1 MEHIEFNHEMYNFRD
16 KPRANL
22 NNIRYM
28 LSRTQMIFKWTGLPD
43 TIPERML
50 ELYLQLFGFAV
61 FAEVDGKL
69 YAFRSG
75 LGGAPDVY
83 YQPTLAVIA
92 NPALNYSA
100 SLRIGEDCVLVNGDG
115 TRTGLLPMFRKYSTA
130 LVENDISFDIA
141 TKNARISSVMSAP
154 DTRTKKA
161 AEKYL
166 QDVEDGALG
175 VIAEEP
181 MLDGIRVQP
190 AAASGA
196 HSITDLIEYHQ
207 YIKASWYNDLGIN
220 ANYNLKREAINGN
233 EAQLNFDALLPLIDD
248 MLRERQEGAERINAM
263 FGTTIKVELASAW
276 AMEQQAVEQALT
288 GDQSEELEPAAAEDP
303 AQPAETEAQPA
314 EPDTQPA
321 EIQSEEPEPDEQPA
335 EPEETEQD
343 AAEPAPAEDLTEA
356 VESLTEVLEDLTE
369 AVEVKEGGESDE
381 AETADPDDQ

>member
-1 MEHIEFNHEMYNFRD
+1 MEHIEFNSDLYCFRD
-16 KPRANL
+16 KRRANL
-22 NNIRYM
+22 NYIRYM
-28 LSRTQMIFKWTGLPD
+28 LSRTQMIFRWTGLPD

-61 FAEVDGKL
+61 FAEVGGEL
-69 YAFRSG
+69 YAFRCG

-83 YQPTLAVIA
+83 YQPTLAVIS
-92 NPALNYSA
+92 NPALNYSDQ
-100 SLRIGEDCVLVNGDG
+100 LRIGVECVLVNGDG
-115 TRTGLLPMFRKYSTA
+115 TRTGLLPMFRKYATA
-130 LVENDISFDIA
+130 LTENDISFDIA
-141 TKNARISSVMSAP
+141 TKNARISSIMSAP

-220 ANYNLKREAINGN
+220 ANYNLKREAINGT

-263 FGTTIKVELASAW
+263 FGTSIKVELASAW
-276 AMEQQAVEQALT
+276 AMEQKAVEQALT
-288 GDQSEELEPAAAEDP
+288 GDQSEDLEPAAAEDP
-303 AQPAETEAQPA
+303 AEPAA
-314 EPDTQPA
+314 QPA
-321 EIQSEEPEPDEQPA
+321 EIQSEEPEPETQPA
-335 EPEETEQD
+335 EPDTQPAETEETEQD
-343 AAEPAPAEDLTEA
+343 AAEPAPAADLTEA
-356 VESLTEVLEDLTE
+356 VEDLTEVLENLTD
-369 AVEVKEGGESDE
+369 ALDVKEGGESDD
-381 AETADPDDQ
+381 AETADTDAQ

>member
-1 MEHIEFNHEMYNFRD
+1 MEHIEFNSDLYCFRD
-16 KPRANL
+16 KRRANL
-22 NNIRYM
+22 NYIRYM

-61 FAEVDGKL
+61 FAKVGDNL

-75 LGGAPDVY
+75 LGGKPDVY

-92 NPALNYSA
+92 NPALEFSA
-100 SLRIGEDCVLVNGDG
+100 SLKIGEECVLVNGDG
-115 TRTGLLPMFRKYSTA
+115 TRTGLLPMFRKYATA
-130 LVENDISFDIA
+130 LTENDISFDIA
-141 TKNARISSVMSAP
+141 TKNARISSIMSAP

-220 ANYNLKREAINGN
+220 ANYNLKREAINGT

-276 AMEQQAVEQALT
+276 AMEQKAVEQALT
-288 GDQSEELEPAAAEDP
+288 GDQSEELEPAAAE
-303 AQPAETEAQPA
+303 ETAQPA

-321 EIQSEEPEPDEQPA
+321 EIQSEELETETQPAETDEQPA

-356 VESLTEVLEDLTE
+356 VEDLTEVLENLTD
-369 AVEVKEGGESDE
+369 ALEGGDDDE
-381 AETADPDDQ
+381 AETADPDAQ

>member
-1 MEHIEFNHEMYNFRD
+1 MEHIEFNHDLYCFRD
-16 KPRANL
+16 KEGANL
-22 NNIRYM
+22 NYIRYM
-28 LSRTQMIFKWTGLPD
+28 LSRTQMIFRWTGLPD

-50 ELYLQLFGFAV
+50 ELYLQLYGCAV
-61 FAEVDGKL
+61 FAVVKDQL

-75 LGGAPDVY
+75 LGGKPDVY
-83 YQPTLAVIA
+83 YQPTLATIS

-100 SLRIGEDCVLVNGDG
+100 SLKIGEECVLVNGDG
-115 TRTGLLPMFRKYSTA
+115 TRTGLLPMFRKYATA
-130 LVENDISFDIA
+130 LTENDISFDIA
-141 TKNARISSVMSAP
+141 TKNARISSIMSAP

-220 ANYNLKREAINGN
+220 ANYNLKREAINGT

-263 FGTTIKVELASAW
+263 FGTSIKVELASAW
-276 AMEQQAVEQALT
+276 ALEQQAVEQALT
-288 GDQSEELEPAAAEDP
+288 GDQTEELEPAE
-303 AQPAETEAQPA
+303 AETEAQPA
-314 EPDTQPA
+314 ESDAQPA
-321 EIQSEEPEPDEQPA
+321 EIQSEDSEPETQPA
-335 EPEETEQD
+335 ETEEPEQD
-343 AAEPAPAEDLTEA
+343 AAEPAPAADLTEA
-356 VESLTEVLEDLTE
+356 VENLTEVLEDLTE
-369 AVEVKEGGESDE
+369 AVEVNEGGESDD
-381 AETADPDDQ
+381 AETADTDAE

>member
-1 MEHIEFNHEMYNFRD
+1 MEHIEFNHEMCDFRD

-22 NNIRYM
+22 NYIRYM
-28 LSRTQMIFKWTGLPD
+28 LSRTQMIFRWTGLPD

-50 ELYLQLFGFAV
+50 ELYLQLYGFAV

-100 SLRIGEDCVLVNGDG
+100 SLKIGEECVLVNGDG
-115 TRTGLLPMFRKYSTA
+115 TRTGLLPMFRKYATA
-130 LVENDISFDIA
+130 LTENDISFDIA
-141 TKNARISSVMSAP
+141 TKNARISSIMSAP

-220 ANYNLKREAINGN
+220 ANYYLKREAINGT
-233 EAQLNFDALLPLIDD
+233 EAQLNFDAQLPLIDD

-276 AMEQQAVEQALT
+276 AMEQKAVEQALT

-303 AQPAETEAQPA
+303 AQPAEIQSEELETETQPA
-314 EPDTQPA
+314 EPV
-321 EIQSEEPEPDEQPA
+321 EQPA

-356 VESLTEVLEDLTE
+356 VEDLTEVIEDLTD
-369 AVEVKEGGESDE
+369 ALDVKEGGEGDE
-381 AETADPDDQ
+381 TETADPDPE

>member
-1 MEHIEFNHEMYNFRD
+1 MEHIEFNSDLYCFRD
-16 KPRANL
+16 KRRANL
-22 NNIRYM
+22 NYIRYM
-28 LSRTQMIFKWTGLPD
+28 LSRTQMIFRWSGLPD

-61 FAEVDGKL
+61 FAEVGDKL
-69 YAFRSG
+69 YCFRSG
-75 LGGAPDVY
+75 LGGSPDVY

-100 SLRIGEDCVLVNGDG
+100 SLKIGEECVLVNGDG
-115 TRTGLLPMFRKYSTA
+115 TRTGLLPMFRKYATA
-130 LVENDISFDIA
+130 LTENDISFDIA
-141 TKNARISSVMSAP
+141 TKNARISSIMSAP

-220 ANYNLKREAINGN
+220 ANYNLKREAINGT

-263 FGTTIKVELASAW
+263 FGTNIKVELASAW
-276 AMEQQAVEQALT
+276 ALEQQAVEQALT
-288 GDQSEELEPAAAEDP
+288 GDQTEELEPAAAEDP
-303 AQPAETEAQPA
+303 AEPAA
-314 EPDTQPA
+314 QPA
-321 EIQSEEPEPDEQPA
+321 EIQSEEPEPETQPA
-335 EPEETEQD
+335 ETEEPEQD
-343 AAEPAPAEDLTEA
+343 AAEPAPAEDLIEA
-356 VESLTEVLEDLTE
+356 VEDLTE
-369 AVEVKEGGESDE
+369 ELENLTDALDVKEGGENDA
-381 AETADPDDQ
+381 AETADTDAE